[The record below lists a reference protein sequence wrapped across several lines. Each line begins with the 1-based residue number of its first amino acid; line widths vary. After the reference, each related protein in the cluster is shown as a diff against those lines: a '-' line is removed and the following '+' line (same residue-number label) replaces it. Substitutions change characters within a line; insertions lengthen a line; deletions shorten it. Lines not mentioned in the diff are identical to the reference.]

1 MSGIQG
7 VQAGLL
13 DALGRAQRSFLNHS
27 TQLATG
33 RRINA
38 GREDPAGL
46 IASER
51 LGAQLRALEAESRA
65 IERNE
70 ALARTADGALAE
82 AGAMLNR
89 RESLAVAAA
98 NSGAMSDAERAAIQ
112 LEIDSIDQSVGRTLR
127 SASFAGTPLFSG
139 GVSIPTHEGSFP
151 LERPDADPLSIAE
164 MRGRIGAFER
174 HELGSRHN
182 ALRAEFEN
190 AASARSLILDADYAG
205 ISAAIAR
212 DSFLVNASASLLRS
226 VNHEA
231 GLVLGV
237 LRSANRPAGRS
248 T

>member
-7 VQAGLL
+7 VQGGLL
-13 DALGRAQRSFLNHS
+13 DALERAQRSFLKHS
-27 TQLATG
+27 TQFATG

-51 LGAQLRALEAESRA
+51 LGAQIRALEAESRA

-82 AGAMLNR
+82 AGAMLDR

-98 NSGAMSDAERAAIQ
+98 NTGTMSDAERAAIQ
-112 LEIDSIDQSVGRTLR
+112 LEMDSIDQSVDRTLR
-127 SASFAGTPLFSG
+127 SASFGGTPLFSG
-139 GVSIPTHEGSFP
+139 EVSIPTREGSFP
-151 LERPDADPLSIAE
+151 LERPDADPGSIAE

-174 HELGSRHN
+174 NELGSRHN
-182 ALRAEFEN
+182 ALKAEFEN
-190 AASARSLILDADYAG
+190 AASARSLILDTDNAKV
-205 ISAAIAR
+205 SAAIAR
-212 DSFLVNASASLLRS
+212 DSLLVNASVSLLNA

-231 GLVLGV
+231 GRVFGV
-237 LRSANRPAGRS
+237 LHSAGRPAGRA
-248 T
+248 